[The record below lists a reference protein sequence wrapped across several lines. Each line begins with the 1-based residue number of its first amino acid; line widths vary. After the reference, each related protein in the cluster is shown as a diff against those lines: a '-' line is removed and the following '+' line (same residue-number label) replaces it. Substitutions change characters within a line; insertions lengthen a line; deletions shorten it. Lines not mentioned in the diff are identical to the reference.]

1 MLVGQPTRYGQAEP
15 WKLTKEMIGRTKV
28 SRAPENQSRH
38 PKNDG
43 RKFNTEKELL
53 GKPSKKRNASNSK
66 SKTKKP
72 PPIKK
77 KPRRKGRKSAPKDS
91 DSYEPD
97 GDDEDDT
104 PLKGSAAAD
113 TDGSVPDVETH
124 TPMNTTRTNPDSRDG
139 ELPNTASVYTLGT
152 KWANNSCWLD
162 TSLQALYASVVR
174 DTSFQL
180 RLNGIEENLPMSRFF
195 KYINSRKMI
204 SQPLEIVTHNFVCS
218 CFKTCATI
226 CESLYTVQNCMGE
239 GA

>member
-1 MLVGQPTRYGQAEP
+1 MCGWKKTCQFLTNGWFNRTGRILRWYGTSVCCSYKYCFFFYFNNLIEILLVGQPTCYGHAEP
-15 WKLTKEMIGRTKV
+15 WKLTKEIIGRTKV

-43 RKFNTEKELL
+43 RKFDTEKELL
-53 GKPSKKRNASNSK
+53 GKPSKKRNPSNSK

-72 PPIKK
+72 PPVKK

-124 TPMNTTRTNPDSRDG
+124 TPMNTTQTNPDSRNG
-139 ELPNTASVYTLGT
+139 ELPNTVSVYTLGT
-152 KWANNSCWLD
+152 KWDNNSCWLD
-162 TSLQALYASVVR
+162 TSLQALYASVVH
-174 DTSFQL
+174 DASFQL
-180 RLNGIEENLPMSRFF
+180 
-195 KYINSRKMI
+195 
-204 SQPLEIVTHNFVCS
+204 
-218 CFKTCATI
+218 
-226 CESLYTVQNCMGE
+226 
-239 GA
+239 